1 MTVLSRSA
9 VLAAAAAFL
18 LALWTG
24 CAATSPGVDA
34 LTHPVAP
41 AQSQRPDPNAPYV
54 VPAPQRPAAPSAA
67 VALTQSPPCSP
78 DALKVQEIA
87 GNVHDN
93 YHSIKL
99 GFRNR
104 TGVACELSGYPKIA
118 LFDGQKQPLSSIAVQ
133 RTSLAEVRSE
143 LGESSHGQATS
154 SQAVPAAARGSGSRK
169 VVLMPNSVAAFQV
182 VWSAGENCP
191 SVARLLVTAPGTTR
205 TFTVSQ
211 PMSVCTGRLQITPLG
226 LDQGDD

>member
-1 MTVLSRSA
+1 VTVLSRSA
-9 VLAAAAAFL
+9 VLAVAAAFL

-24 CAATSPGVDA
+24 CAATPPAADA
-34 LTHPVAP
+34 LTHAMAP
-41 AQSQRPDPNAPYV
+41 TQSQRPDPNAPYV
-54 VPAPQRPAAPSAA
+54 VPAPRRPAAPPAA
-67 VALTQSPPCSP
+67 VALTQASPCSP

-87 GNVHDN
+87 GNVHGS

-99 GFRNR
+99 GFRNQTR
-104 TGVACELSGYPKIA
+104 VACELSGYPTVA
-118 LFDGQKQPLSSIAVQ
+118 LFDGQKQPLGSIAVQ

-143 LGESSHGQATS
+143 LGESSPGQVTS
-154 SQAVPAAARGSGSRK
+154 SQSAPAATREGGSQK

-191 SVARLLVTAPGTTR
+191 SVARLLVTAPGAMR
-205 TFTVSQ
+205 TFSVSQ
-211 PMSVCTGRLQITPLG
+211 PMSVCMGRVQVTPLA